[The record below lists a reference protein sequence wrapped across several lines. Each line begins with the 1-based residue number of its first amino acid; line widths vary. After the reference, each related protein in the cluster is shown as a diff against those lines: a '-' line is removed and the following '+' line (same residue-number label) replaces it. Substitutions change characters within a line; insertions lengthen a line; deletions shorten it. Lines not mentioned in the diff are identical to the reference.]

1 MTKIYNAAGV
11 SRVRADQ
18 PFKLRM
24 ATDIEWRRF
33 DLARGQH
40 VDVTL
45 INLPEAMDKVQAVQ
59 FLQTAPEFAD
69 NAEAQA
75 VFVDY
80 LTTKGVIERPKKK
93 RGRPAKAR
101 VEDAAAAETTE
112 TAAADGLT
120 DELTDAAAE
129 TPVVQE
135 ALAATEDTP
144 EFEPEH

>member
-18 PFKLRM
+18 PYRLRM

-45 INLPEAMDKVQAVQ
+45 VTLPNEMDKVQAVQ

-75 VFVDY
+75 VFVEY

-93 RGRPAKAR
+93 RGRPAKAKT
-101 VEDAAAAETTE
+101 EDAAVAETTE
-112 TAAADGLT
+112 TEAADGLG
-120 DELTDAAAE
+120 DELTEAAA
-129 TPVVQE
+129 
-135 ALAATEDTP
+135 DTP
-144 EFEPEH
+144 AVQAAVTETAAEFEPNF